1 MRLPKRASY
10 CKQAYTESLRRLFC
24 FCSDY
29 LYSQR
34 MRRMLEISVAVG
46 SNLELLFV
54 CVCVCFV
61 IICVNL
67 QITCF
72 LPFFESFSASV
83 FSSCASSHL
92 LLGLPSSLSVCSFVY
107 ETEHFNG
114 VAELL
119 EILGRYVGGLWA
131 SDTHLHSALLLLMLL
146 AWVTET
152 WERQQNSTQLC
163 YLAVVL

>member
-1 MRLPKRASY
+1 MCLPKRGSY

-34 MRRMLEISVAVG
+34 MRRILEISVAVG
-46 SNLELLFV
+46 SNLELFF
-54 CVCVCFV
+54 VCVCFV
-61 IICVNL
+61 NICVHL
-67 QITCF
+67 QMTF
-72 LPFFESFSASV
+72 FMAFFESFSACV
-83 FSSCASSHL
+83 FSSCAFSHL
-92 LLGLPSSLSVCSFVY
+92 LLGLPPSLSVCSFVY

-131 SDTHLHSALLLLMLL
+131 SDTHLHSALLLPMLL

-163 YLAVVL
+163 CLAVVL